1 MYPAGSVGIDKPALR
16 GTLKAFGSENYM
28 INGEGAVDVF
38 GVELLQGRSG
48 SLKFIVND
56 SAIIFFSASK
66 QHRDIKMHGLTY
78 EDDYRGNALAGTVTA
93 ERVEIRFHSQFSD
106 ERVRNIW
113 SRVLVIPGVASTGLS
128 TVYYQGRH
136 IA

>member
-1 MYPAGSVGIDKPALR
+1 M
-16 GTLKAFGSENYM
+16 
-28 INGEGAVDVF
+28 DVF
-38 GVELLQGRSG
+38 GVELLQERSG

-56 SAIIFFSASK
+56 SAIIFFSASQ
-66 QHRDIKMHGLTY
+66 QHRDVKMQGLSY
-78 EDDYRGNALAGTVTA
+78 EDDYRGNALAGTVTP

-106 ERVRNIW
+106 ERVRSIW
-113 SRVLVIPGVASTGLS
+113 SRVLAIPEVASTGLS